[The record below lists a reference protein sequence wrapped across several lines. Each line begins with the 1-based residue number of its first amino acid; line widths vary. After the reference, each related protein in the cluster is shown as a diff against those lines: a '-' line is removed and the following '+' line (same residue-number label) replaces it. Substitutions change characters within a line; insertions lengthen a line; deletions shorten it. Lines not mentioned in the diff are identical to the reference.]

1 MSRAQDER
9 CMKCIRNVAP
19 AIRRAAVVR
28 IWKEHL
34 KGKDLKEILLEVAPL
49 TDLDSL
55 DGEPR
60 FAP

>member
-1 MSRAQDER
+1 
-9 CMKCIRNVAP
+9 MKCIRNVAP